1 MYGVMGTGE
10 ISVPESGIR
19 KRRKRLLES
28 LYVEQRKL
36 EAMIVD
42 LFNKGQH
49 DLGKEQMILKQ
60 SRKLDQLV
68 IDEMML
74 EEILNRTE

>member
-10 ISVPESGIR
+10 IIVPEAGIC
-19 KRRKRLLES
+19 KRRKRLLEC

-36 EAMIVD
+36 EAMIVE

-49 DLGKEQMILKQ
+49 DLGKEQTILEQ

-68 IDEMML
+68 VDEMML
-74 EEILNRTE
+74 EEILKKTE